1 MRVVNGNAVTAVIN
15 KEVDLLLHVANCQG
29 RMGSGIAL
37 TIKEEIPSAY
47 KAYKT
52 FETDKE
58 LTLGTVSSDGT
69 VINLHAQEFY
79 GYDGKRYLDYEA
91 LARSLEHVKSVLD
104 KRGKKY
110 KIGLPFKM
118 GCDRAG
124 GSWEVV
130 SSMISHYLQPDH
142 EILVYKLK

>member
-1 MRVVNGNAVTAVIN
+1 MKVIKGDAVTAVIDN
-15 KEVDLLLHVANCQG
+15 EIDLLLHVANCQG
-29 RMGSGIAL
+29 KMGSGIAL
-37 TIKEEIPSAY
+37 TIKQRIPSAY
-47 KAYKT
+47 EAYKN
-52 FETDKE
+52 FEEDKG
-58 LTLGTVSSDGT
+58 LTLGTLSSNGT

-91 LARSLEHVKSVLD
+91 LAKSLEIVKNAID
-104 KRGKKY
+104 KHEKTY

-124 GSWEVV
+124 GNWEIV
-130 SSMISHYLQPDH
+130 SSIISHYLSKH

>member
-1 MRVVNGNAVTAVIN
+1 MKVINGDAVTAVIDN
-15 KEVDLLLHVANCQG
+15 EIDFLLHVANCQG
-29 RMGSGIAL
+29 KMGSGIAL
-37 TIKEEIPSAY
+37 TIKQKIPSAY
-47 KAYKT
+47 EAYKK
-52 FETDKE
+52 FEEDNG
-58 LTLGTVSSDGT
+58 LTLGTLSSDGT

-91 LARSLEHVKSVLD
+91 LARSLEIVKNVID
-104 KRGKKY
+104 KNEKTY

-124 GSWEVV
+124 GSWDIV
-130 SSMISHYLQPDH
+130 SSMISHYLSDH